1 MNHPPVTAPSLLV
14 RLRDAGD
21 APAWTQFVEVYSPLI
36 YRFAR
41 RRGLQDADAA
51 DLMQDVLA
59 NVARGIRTF
68 DYEPTRGLFRSWLF
82 TIVRRKIIDAARSRP
97 KETTAAGLPAEHDA
111 ALEPATAE
119 GADAEFW
126 DLEYRLRLLNW
137 GLDQI
142 RAEFEDSTWRAFSLT
157 ALDRLPGKE
166 VSERL
171 SISVGA
177 VYIAK
182 SRVLGRLK
190 EIMSRIDET
199 SPPEF

>member
-1 MNHPPVTAPSLLV
+1 MEHPPVTAPSLLV

-68 DYEPTRGLFRSWLF
+68 DYEPSRGLFRSWLF
-82 TIVRRKIIDAARSRP
+82 TIVRRKIVDAARSRP
-97 KETTAAGLPAEHDA
+97 KETTAAGLPSEQDA
-111 ALEPATAE
+111 AEPATPDGSDE
-119 GADAEFW
+119 DFW
-126 DLEYRLRLLNW
+126 DHEYRLRLLNW
-137 GLDQI
+137 GLDRI
-142 RAEFEDSTWRAFSLT
+142 RNDFEDSTWRAFSLT
-157 ALDRLPGKE
+157 ALDRLPAKE

-199 SPPEF
+199 SPPVF